1 MLPEMAAPG
10 AEMRPSLIV
19 RVEELDGSQLPL
31 LVTTVTFHWP
41 SNGCPA
47 KAGVAAVTAK
57 RVAQISGR
65 MRLRRMNQVP
75 QLGMARLIGEQC
87 GQTLVRCN
95 NQEDS

>member
-57 RVAQISGR
+57 RLAQISGR

-75 QLGMARLIGEQC
+75 QLGDGAAYWGTMWP
-87 GQTLVRCN
+87 LVRCN
-95 NQEDS
+95 NPEDY